1 MLVNLKFSQQLDDVT
16 VMYQEIMAFFS
27 SVSSPVGIYPL
38 KVNNRNSRKRF
49 EIYSNMF
56 KYVTDVILVSLQST
70 LNIFSYLAL
79 LFLLLTLNI

>member
-38 KVNNRNSRKRF
+38 KVNNRNTRKRF

>member
-38 KVNNRNSRKRF
+38 KVNNRNTRKRF

-70 LNIFSYLAL
+70 LNIFSYLVL

>member
-27 SVSSPVGIYPL
+27 SVSYPVGIYPL
-38 KVNNRNSRKRF
+38 KVNNRNTRKRF